1 MVLAH
6 LAYRLTKDPS
16 FFRALLE
23 DAEKALNE
31 AGFEL
36 SSVERWALKA
46 HLMENNSC
54 NEPTSMFSTTSKEA
68 QWF

>member
-16 FFRALLE
+16 FFRSLLE
-23 DAEKALNE
+23 DSERALEE

-46 HLMENNSC
+46 YLVENISHP
-54 NEPTSMFSTTSKEA
+54 EPASRFFTTSKEI
-68 QWF
+68 QWT